1 MNSDQLFETTLDLS
15 SNNVSMI
22 KIMLEDLQGSSDE
35 MEIQL
40 GKDADKRKESMAK
53 FEVDVDD
60 LEK

>member
-22 KIMLEDLQGSSDE
+22 KIMLEDLQASSEE